1 MLVKTKS
8 MGNVEVDNAH
18 IITIPEGLFGF
29 EEYTQYALID
39 SEYKP
44 FIWLQSTQS
53 ATLAFLVV
61 DPFIICSD
69 YEVDIDDS
77 ELAKIGIV
85 SPAEVYV
92 LALITIPQDGSAVT
106 ANLQGPLVINRTN
119 NKAMQAILSDNRWT
133 TKHSIIESIKQRSK

>member
-8 MGNVEVDNAH
+8 MGTIEVDNTH
-18 IITIPEGLFGF
+18 IITIPDGLFGF

-39 SEYKP
+39 CEYKP
-44 FIWLQSTQS
+44 FMWLQSTQS
-53 ATLAFLVV
+53 NELAFLVV
-61 DPFIICSD
+61 DPFLICSD
-69 YEVDIDDS
+69 YEVDIDDK

-85 SPAEVYV
+85 SPTEVFV

-133 TKHSIIESIKQRSK
+133 TKHNIIEAIKKRSQ